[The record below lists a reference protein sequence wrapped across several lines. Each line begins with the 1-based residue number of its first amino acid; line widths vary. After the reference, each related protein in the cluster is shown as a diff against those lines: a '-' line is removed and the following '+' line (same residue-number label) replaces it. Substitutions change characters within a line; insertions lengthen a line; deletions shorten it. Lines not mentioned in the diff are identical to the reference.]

1 MKYLDKASYDMIK
14 EELNGTFAGGR
25 SLLFSVKENGV
36 GIPAKNPNLSDD
48 VQQKVNEIYQK
59 IKNGEIVVSA
69 TQGDLF
75 K

>member
-1 MKYLDKASYDMIK
+1 M
-14 EELNGTFAGGR
+14 
-25 SLLFSVKENGV
+25 FSVKENGV

-69 TQGDLF
+69 AQGDLF